1 MPWSSG
7 FEPEEPSAQPEAEL
21 KFLPEMTEK
30 PLILIV
36 DDNAHNLQVLGSILR
51 DNGYRTAV
59 AQDGQEALLFVHR
72 KRPSL
77 VLLDIMMPGMDGFEV
92 CRHLG
97 ELSDG
102 DPIPV
107 IFLSVLSETSDKVK
121 AFRCGG
127 VDYITKPFQQE
138 EVLAR
143 IAVHL
148 QLQATQ
154 QALQRANEELE
165 ERVRMRT
172 SALTEANAKLEEANI
187 ALKVL
192 LERKDETRRQS
203 EERLIFNVRHGI
215 QPNLDK
221 LQATGLD
228 SDQRQYVMAIESQL
242 QEVTSP
248 LKRDLS
254 QRYGLTPMEMQL
266 VDLIKQGKLTKEIA
280 HLLNLSKRTIDT
292 HRQNIRKK
300 LGLQN
305 TDTNLRSFLL
315 SLDHQEEEH
324 PGPVPQHLS

>member
-1 MPWSSG
+1 MS
-7 FEPEEPSAQPEAEL
+7 
-21 KFLPEMTEK
+21 EK

-59 AQDGQEALLFVHR
+59 AQNGQEALHFVHK

-92 CRHLG
+92 CNRLRT
-97 ELSDG
+97 LTDG

-107 IFLSVLSETSDKVK
+107 IFLSVHSETSDKVK
-121 AFRCGG
+121 AFRVGG

-148 QLQATQ
+148 QLQATKE
-154 QALQRANEELE
+154 ALQRANEELE
-165 ERVRMRT
+165 ERVRKRT
-172 SALTEANAKLEEANI
+172 SALTEANTKLEEANI

-192 LERKDETRRQS
+192 LERKDESKRLS
-203 EERLIFNVRHGI
+203 EEKLIFNVRHGI
-215 QPNLDK
+215 QPNLEK
-221 LQATGLD
+221 LQGTDLD
-228 SDQRQYVMAIESQL
+228 SFQFQYVQAIQAQL
-242 QEVTSP
+242 KEVTSP

-254 QRYGLTPMEMQL
+254 QRYCLTPMEMQL

-280 HLLNLSKRTIDT
+280 HLLNVSKRTIDT

-305 TDTNLRSFLL
+305 TDTNLRTFLL
-315 SLDHQEEEH
+315 SLDHQIEDASGQ
-324 PGPVPQHLS
+324 PGPWPG

>member
-1 MPWSSG
+1 MQ
-7 FEPEEPSAQPEAEL
+7 PSTDRPQPN
-21 KFLPEMTEK
+21 PEMSEK

-59 AQDGQEALLFVHR
+59 AQNGQEALHFVHK

-77 VLLDIMMPGMDGFEV
+77 VLMDIMMPGMDGFEV
-92 CRHLG
+92 CNRLRT
-97 ELSDG
+97 LTDG

-107 IFLSVLSETSDKVK
+107 IFLSVHSETSDKVK
-121 AFRCGG
+121 AFRVGG

-148 QLQATQ
+148 QLQATKE
-154 QALQRANEELE
+154 ALQRANEELE
-165 ERVRMRT
+165 ERVRKRT
-172 SALTEANAKLEEANI
+172 SALTEANTKLEEANI

-192 LERKDETRRQS
+192 LERKDESKRLS
-203 EERLIFNVRHGI
+203 EEKLIFNVRHGI
-215 QPNLDK
+215 QPNLEK
-221 LQATGLD
+221 LQGTDLD
-228 SDQRQYVMAIESQL
+228 RVQLQYVQSIQAQL
-242 QEVTSP
+242 KEVTSP

-254 QRYGLTPMEMQL
+254 QRYGLTPTEMQL

-305 TDTNLRSFLL
+305 TDTNLRTFLL
-315 SLDHQEEEH
+315 SLDHQNEDA
-324 PGPVPQHLS
+324 PGQLRL

>member
-1 MPWSSG
+1 MP
-7 FEPEEPSAQPEAEL
+7 
-21 KFLPEMTEK
+21 EK

-59 AQDGQEALLFVHR
+59 AQDGQEALHFVQ
-72 KRPSL
+72 KKWPSL

-92 CRHLG
+92 CRRIRART
-97 ELSDG
+97 DG
-102 DPIPV
+102 DPLPV
-107 IFLSVLSETSDKVK
+107 IFLSVHSETSDKIK
-121 AFRCGG
+121 AFRAGG

-143 IAVHL
+143 IAVHI
-148 QLQATQ
+148 QLQTTK

-165 ERVRMRT
+165 ERVRKRT
-172 SALTEANAKLEEANI
+172 SALTEANTKLEEANI

-192 LERKDETRRQS
+192 LERKDETRRMS
-203 EERLIFNVRHGI
+203 EEKLIFNVQHGI
-215 QPNLDK
+215 QPNLEK
-221 LQATGLD
+221 LMSTDLNSIQL
-228 SDQRQYVMAIESQL
+228 QYVQAIESQL
-242 QEVTSP
+242 REVTSP

-254 QRYGLTPMEMQL
+254 QRFCLTPTEMQL
-266 VDLIKQGKLTKEIA
+266 VDLIRQGKLTKEIA

-315 SLDHQEEEH
+315 SLDHHEKEASDQ
-324 PGPVPQHLS
+324 VPEDLS